1 MYFLKVILLLS
12 LTCACG
18 AYLHAQETLMWTP
31 VTNASNDVDRYEMH
45 RIDFFS
51 GNSEELLFS
60 IAAERFTHANMTGLD
75 NLIRSFE
82 YTSDKKQVYFVEE
95 EGDIYRYT
103 IDNDNLEYIKDLTPA
118 TTPLILVHG
127 YTQIFDITFLN
138 DSILYCTG
146 GTYGEFNIN
155 TEDFDLI
162 REVANNPVSFTPAE
176 QDICC
181 TRLVKHKDEYLYAS
195 CFGSE
200 SVMLLDLQDPENNTK
215 IFDYKLL
222 FSLSTR
228 PIISYQFDC
237 DSTILYISGSFRG
250 INQKI
255 GWHRVD
261 FDTGDLTYSHEMP
274 AFSESAGFRDHIK
287 HYNVPEWED
296 CQRLIDLDEDDST
309 TGGYDYL
316 SDSLCI
322 SDNIAVSDIDIVIT
336 NEEPVDSVLIE
347 ILVPDNSVQLVLG
360 SGNYTVDMSGDSKYI
375 IINSGST
382 TLEEL
387 QDAIREARLSVDD
400 NSSKELI
407 TVRFTVWYKG
417 ISGNEAIATIHLGNS
432 IPKAGDDI
440 EREFCIGDTTL
451 TLDNITASNAEPGG
465 LFYNSRFLELSQI
478 PLYDSTIVDT
488 IYYITGN
495 GICYDTSA
503 IINIVNPLPDFTS
516 VEDQSICY
524 EEEYVADLS
533 TIQDNIMWSDGLEN
547 KIRPIDQEGNYIYTI
562 RNIYGCTSMDT
573 FDLIISPEPLSESI
587 SEKVCDG
594 GAFTFL
600 GTSYTTAGMY
610 TDTLS
615 TSQLCD
621 SIIYVINIEISE
633 VIDITIDTL
642 LCSGETIQIGNQIFS
657 EPTQDELLLVDSQG
671 CDSIQYVIDIEYKE
685 LQEESIDTLLCAG
698 EVFNFMGQTYTESV
712 IDQIVIEDS
721 EGCDSLIINLS
732 LDFEQAL
739 LLPDQSFEIPL
750 SNPTQVIIA
759 YDLDYD
765 SLTWFP
771 EDGLSC
777 ADCLDPIVDLEQD
790 ATYQIE
796 INPLGSCA
804 EFINV
809 QFFVIEEEE
818 VESDFYLPNIIS
830 TSDSGND
837 KFYLQSATD
846 NSMTYSMSIYDRW
859 GSQVFIS
866 ENINSNDASQGWD
879 GSHYNGAELVQGV
892 YVYKIVFEDGSVVSG
907 DILVL
912 R

>member
-1 MYFLKVILLLS
+1 
-12 LTCACG
+12 
-18 AYLHAQETLMWTP
+18 MWTP

-45 RIDFFS
+45 KIDFFS

-60 IAAERFTHANMTGLD
+60 IDAERFTHANMTGFT

-82 YTSDKKQVYFVEE
+82 YTSDKKQVYFVEQ

-103 IDNDNLEYIKDLTPA
+103 IDNDNLEYIRDLTPA
-118 TTPLILVHG
+118 TTPLFLVHA
-127 YTQIFDITFLN
+127 YTQIADIAFIS
-138 DSILYCTG
+138 DSILYCAG

-155 TEDFDLI
+155 SEEFILI
-162 REVANNPVSFTPAE
+162 REPADHPISFTPLE

-181 TRLVKHKDEYLYAS
+181 TRLVKHKDEYLYVS
-195 CFGSE
+195 CPDSGSLMLMDMQNPDNNIKLFGYRQ
-200 SVMLLDLQDPENNTK
+200 VFN
-215 IFDYKLL
+215 
-222 FSLSTR
+222 FSLR
-228 PIISYQFDC
+228 PIVSYQFDC
-237 DSTILYISGSFRG
+237 DSTILYVAGQFHG
-250 INQKI
+250 NNTNF
-255 GWHRVD
+255 GWHKVD
-261 FDTGDLTYSHEMP
+261 FDTEELIFSHSLP
-274 AFSESAGFRDHIK
+274 NLSETNGLRDHIK
-287 HYNVPEWED
+287 HYNAPEWED
-296 CQRLIDLDEDDST
+296 CQRLIDLDEDDCT
-309 TGGYDYL
+309 VGGHDYL
-316 SDSLCI
+316 SDTLCI

-336 NEEPVDSVLIE
+336 NEESVDSVLIE
-347 ILVPDNSVQLVLG
+347 ILVPDNSVQLVIG

-387 QDAIREARLSVDD
+387 QDAIREARLSVDED
-400 NSSKELI
+400 SSIEMVS
-407 TVRFTVWYKG
+407 VRFTVWYKG
-417 ISGNEAIATIHLGNS
+417 ISGNEAIATIHLANS
-432 IPKAGDDI
+432 IPQAGDDI
-440 EREFCIGDTTL
+440 EREFCLGDPTL
-451 TLDNITASNAEPGG
+451 TIDNITASNAEPGG
-465 LFYNSRFLELSQI
+465 LFYNSRFINISQI
-478 PLYDSTIVDT
+478 PLYNSTIVDT

-533 TIQDNIMWSDGLEN
+533 NIQDNIMWSDGLED
-547 KIRPIDQEGNYIYTI
+547 KIRTIDQAGNYTYTI

-573 FDLIISPEPLSESI
+573 FDLRISPEPLSESI

-600 GTSYTTAGMY
+600 GITYTTAGMY

-621 SIIYVINIEISE
+621 SIIYDINIEVSE

-642 LCSGETIQIGNQIFS
+642 LCNGDTIQIGTQIFS
-657 EPTQDELLLVDSQG
+657 EATQDEFLLVDSQG
-671 CDSIQYVIDIEYKE
+671 CDSIQYVINIEYKE

-698 EVFNFMGQTYTESV
+698 EVFNYMDQTYTESV
-712 IDQIVIEDS
+712 IDQIIIADS

-732 LDFEQAL
+732 LDFKQAL
-739 LLPDQSFEIPL
+739 FLPDQIFEIPL
-750 SNPTQVIIA
+750 SNPTQVIVA
-759 YDLDYD
+759 YDLNYD

-771 EDGLSC
+771 EEGLNC

-796 INPLGSCA
+796 INPIGSCA

-818 VESDFYLPNIIS
+818 KESDFYLPNIIS
-830 TSDSGND
+830 ASDSEND
-837 KFYLQSATD
+837 KFFLQSDSD
-846 NSMTYSMSIYDRW
+846 NLMTYSMSIYDRW
-859 GSQVFIS
+859 GSQVYAV
-866 ENINSNDASQGWD
+866 ENIMSNNASDGWD
-879 GSHYNGAELVQGV
+879 GSNHNGAQLVQGV
-892 YVYKIVFEDGSVVSG
+892 YVYKIVLDDGTVVSG